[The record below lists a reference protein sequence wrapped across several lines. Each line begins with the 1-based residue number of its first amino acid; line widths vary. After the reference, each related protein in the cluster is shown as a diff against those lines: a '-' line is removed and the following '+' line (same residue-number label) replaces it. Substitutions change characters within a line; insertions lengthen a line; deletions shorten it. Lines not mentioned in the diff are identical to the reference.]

1 MIYIYLQTFCLQ
13 GEWTGVPFFTALKPH
28 GEGIAIFLDGW
39 GYSEESKVLYL
50 EIVRCRYLNPMDLDT
65 SDPYCDIF
73 CNGKNVQTS
82 IKWKDLNPV
91 FHEHFE
97 LDVTNESAEV
107 NIQVKDKDIFGEDD
121 FMGQIIFPISIL
133 KDGKVAEKT
142 FLLKG
147 EDVNIDEYFDRGE
160 ITIRARWAER
170 AFEDD
175 ISLKQAQQRMS
186 IRLQAWVRRIL
197 AKELRKKT
205 MAEHRL
211 LIEMIHKK
219 GTKINNLVRM
229 RLGIKELKWL
239 RKRWRSSIKIQTRVR
254 IMIARNMLKYELR
267 RKYAAIN
274 IQRIMRGKLA
284 RIYASNIVER
294 QAIRLSKAATII
306 QKWGRRLNAQ
316 IWLLLQK

>member
-1 MIYIYLQTFCLQ
+1 
-13 GEWTGVPFFTALKPH
+13 
-28 GEGIAIFLDGW
+28 
-39 GYSEESKVLYL
+39 
-50 EIVRCRYLNPMDLDT
+50 MDLDT

-133 KDGKVAEKT
+133 KDGKVTEKT

-147 EDVNIDEYFDRGE
+147 EDVSIDEYFDRGE

-175 ISLKQAQQRMS
+175 IALKQSQQRMS
-186 IRLQAWVRRIL
+186 IRLQAWIRRIL
-197 AKELRKKT
+197 AKELRKRT
-205 MAEHRL
+205 MKEHET
-211 LIEMIHKK
+211 LIEMVHKK
-219 GTKINNLVRM
+219 GTKINSLVRM
-229 RLGIKELKWL
+229 RLGILELKWL
-239 RKRWRSSIKIQTRVR
+239 RKRWRSSIKIQTRAR
-254 IMIARNMLKYELR
+254 IMIARNMLKHELR
-267 RKYAAIN
+267 RKYAAID
-274 IQRIMRGKLA
+274 IQRIVRGKLA
-284 RIYASNIVER
+284 RLYTSNIAER
-294 QAIRLSKAATII
+294 QFKRLSNAAIII